1 MNKYRKLPFGKYK
14 GEYVYKIILTHI
26 GYIMWLL
33 KNTTYKLTN
42 EEQEV
47 FDALAIATL
56 KSNCKC
62 TFPKEELKTVISNNS
77 IDTPFIIK
85 NGNIY
90 SNDDNHNIIKRIEP
104 FMINNSTA
112 RSSLSDLCRQ
122 MDMDINRVTEEHQY
136 YDTGELDAI
145 EDLIYDIMCH

>member
-56 KSNCKC
+56 KSHCEC

-77 IDTPFIIK
+77 IDTPFIVK
-85 NGNIY
+85 NGYIC
-90 SNDDNHNIIKRIEP
+90 SNNHNSDIIKRIEP
-104 FMINNSTA
+104 FMINSSTA
-112 RSSLSDLCRQ
+112 NASLSDLCRQ
-122 MDMDINRVTEEHQY
+122 MSMDINRVTEEHQY
-136 YDTGELDAI
+136 YDTDELDAI

>member
-14 GEYVYKIILTHI
+14 NEYVYKIILTHI

-33 KNTTYKLTN
+33 KNTTYRLTN

-62 TFPKEELKTVISNNS
+62 TFPKEELKTVINNNS
-77 IDTPFIIK
+77 IDTPFIIR
-85 NGNIY
+85 NGYIY
-90 SNDDNHNIIKRIEP
+90 SSNDNHNIIKRIKP
-104 FMINNSTA
+104 FMINDPMTKA
-112 RSSLSDLCRQ
+112 SLSDLCRQ
-122 MDMDINRVTEEHQY
+122 MSMDINRVTEEYQY
-136 YDTGELDAI
+136 HYTDEFDAI
-145 EDLIYDIMCH
+145 EDLVYDIMCH